1 MGTAGDCMAI
11 DIDSLLQEVS
21 PDRPCGEDLSYDP
34 SFLELERAFQGKPA
48 QQMGD
53 AIVEGQE
60 PDWREVSRMGME
72 ALGRSHDLRI
82 AVMLAVAW
90 LQLDGFKGLAN
101 GLLLLRRMLAQHW
114 DHLHPQLDP
123 DDNNDPLMRMNI
135 LGGISSPPGGFG
147 DPVRMRTRVAST
159 PLCRSRQFGTVTLRD
174 IQRAALAESGG
185 EGDESSASSG
195 QPAISGTSIAAAFQD
210 ADLDELVATFEAV
223 SQASEALDG
232 MVADLT
238 DRIGS
243 SSLPDLDGLKGD
255 LRQIRKE
262 LQQRLS
268 LRGYGADAP
277 SAPDDGDISP
287 GGAPAGSR
295 PGAPLTGEIA
305 SPQDVRLALG
315 KISRYYEANE
325 PSSPVPLFVE
335 VALAL
340 VQKSY
345 LEICEAIPP
354 DTLESVKRVR
364 STLSG
369 G

>member
-1 MGTAGDCMAI
+1 MNLVGVCMAI
-11 DIDSLLQEVS
+11 DIDSLLQVIS
-21 PDRPCGEDLSYDP
+21 PDHPCGEDLSYDP
-34 SFLELERAFQGKPA
+34 AFLDLERSFQGKPA

-53 AIVEGQE
+53 AVVEGEE
-60 PDWREVSRMGME
+60 PDWREVSRMGQE

-82 AVMLAVAW
+82 GVMLTVAW
-90 LQLDGFKGLAN
+90 LQTNGYRGLAD
-101 GLLLLRRMLAQHW
+101 GLTLLRRMMADHW

-123 DDNNDPLMRMNI
+123 EDNNDPLMRMNI

-147 DPVRMRTRVAST
+147 DPVRLRMRVAAA
-159 PLCRSRQFGTVTLRD
+159 PLCRSRQFGVVTLRD
-174 IQRAALAESGG
+174 IQKAAMADSGAS
-185 EGDESSASSG
+185 EGDSSG
-195 QPAISGTSIAAAFQD
+195 SAEAAGMSGTTIAAAFQD

-223 SQASEALDG
+223 NAAAEALDG
-232 MVADLT
+232 MIADLI
-238 DRIGS
+238 DRIGG

-255 LRQIRKE
+255 LRLARKE
-262 LQQRLS
+262 LQQRLA
-268 LRGYGADAP
+268 LRGHGAEAAG
-277 SAPDDGDISP
+277 SAEGD
-287 GGAPAGSR
+287 APAGDGGDGRSPAAR
-295 PGAPLTGEIA
+295 LSGEIG